1 MPTASPDDALP
12 DIEPSNRTPIG
23 RVLITGARGQ
33 LGTDLV
39 AAAAAAG
46 IPTRAVGSTELNIT
60 DPAAVDSV
68 LKAFARSTAGVA
80 GGRSVVIN
88 AAAYTAV
95 DAAEADAEAAYAV
108 NAAGPTLLAQAAAQL
123 GLGLIQISTDYV
135 FPGNGARP
143 YEIDDPTGPHSV
155 YGASKLAGEQAVLD
169 AYPAAQVVRTA
180 WVWGATGSN
189 FVKTM
194 AKLAATRPTVSVVND
209 QRGTPS
215 YAADLAGGLLEL
227 AGADLPGGTLHLT
240 NAGETTWFDFARA
253 IFAELGEDPDRVQP
267 TTTANFPRPAP
278 RPAYSVL
285 SSASWSAAGL
295 TPLRDWREALRAGL
309 ATAPAAFRSDE
320 PPVGETR
327 SPLR

>member
-1 MPTASPDDALP
+1 
-12 DIEPSNRTPIG
+12 
-23 RVLITGARGQ
+23 
-33 LGTDLV
+33 
-39 AAAAAAG
+39 
-46 IPTRAVGSTELNIT
+46 
-60 DPAAVDSV
+60 
-68 LKAFARSTAGVA
+68 
-80 GGRSVVIN
+80 VIN

-95 DAAEADAEAAYAV
+95 DAAETDAEAAYAV
-108 NAAGPTLLAQAAAQL
+108 NAAGPTHLAQAAARL

-135 FPGNGARP
+135 FPGDGTRP
-143 YEIDDPTGPHSV
+143 YEIGDPTGPQSV

-169 AYPAAQVVRTA
+169 AYPSAQVVRTA

-194 AKLAATRPTVSVVND
+194 AKLAATRPTISVVDD

-215 YAADLAGGLLEL
+215 YAGDLAGGLLEL

-240 NAGETTWFDFARA
+240 NAGETTWFGFARA
-253 IFAELGEDPDRVQP
+253 IFAELGADPDRVQP
-267 TTTANFPRPAP
+267 TTTADFPRPAP
-278 RPAYSVL
+278 RPAFSVL
-285 SSASWSAAGL
+285 SPASWSAAGL

-309 ATAPAAFRSDE
+309 ATAPAAFRPDE

>member
-1 MPTASPDDALP
+1 L
-12 DIEPSNRTPIG
+12 NRTPIG
-23 RVLITGARGQ
+23 RLLITGARGQ

-39 AAAAAAG
+39 SAAGAAG
-46 IPTRAVGSTELNIT
+46 IPTLAFGSAELNIT
-60 DPAAVDSV
+60 DPVVVDSV
-68 LKAFARSTAGVA
+68 LAEFAGSTAS
-80 GGRSVVIN
+80 GRAVVIN

-95 DAAEADAEAAYAV
+95 DAAETDAEAAYAV
-108 NAAGPTLLAQAAAQL
+108 NAAGPTHLAQSAARH

-135 FPGNGARP
+135 FPGDGTRP

-169 AYPAAQVVRTA
+169 VHPAAQVVRTA
-180 WVWGATGSN
+180 WVWGATGAN

-194 AKLAATRPTVSVVND
+194 AKLEASRPTLSVVDD

-253 IFAELGEDPDRVQP
+253 IFVELGADPDRVQP
-267 TTTANFPRPAP
+267 TNTANFPRPAP

-285 SSASWSAAGL
+285 SSAAWSAAGL

-309 ATAPAAFRSDE
+309 ASAPTAFRPDE
-320 PPVGETR
+320 PPAGETGSQSR
-327 SPLR
+327 

>member
-1 MPTASPDDALP
+1 MTA
-12 DIEPSNRTPIG
+12 
-23 RVLITGARGQ
+23 VLITGAKGQ

-46 IPTRAVGSTELNIT
+46 IPAVGFGSRELNIT
-60 DPAAVDSV
+60 DPDAVDAALSD
-68 LKAFARSTAGVA
+68 FARTSGDGEAGRA
-80 GGRSVVIN
+80 VVIN

-95 DAAEADAEAAYAV
+95 DDAETDIDTAYAV
-108 NAAGPTLLAQAAAQL
+108 NAAGPTHLAQAAARL
-123 GLGLIQISTDYV
+123 GLGLIHVSTDYV
-135 FPGNGARP
+135 FPGDGSSP

-155 YGASKLAGEQAVLD
+155 YGASKLAGEQAVLE
-169 AYPAAQVVRTA
+169 AYPDAHVVRTA

-194 AKLAATRPTVSVVND
+194 AKLEAARPTLTVVDD

-227 AGADLPGGTLHLT
+227 AGADLPGGVLHLT

-253 IFAELGEDPDRVQP
+253 IFVELGADPERVQP

-285 SSASWSAAGL
+285 SSAAWVKAGL
-295 TPLRDWREALRAGL
+295 TPLRGWQEALTEAL
-309 ATAPAAFRSDE
+309 QQAPQAYR
-320 PPVGETR
+320 PT
-327 SPLR
+327 